1 MPRCRVVRPGL
12 TRLPLSGGD
21 WVEVRRELNA
31 GEYFDLLLAMSER
44 QSFAKL
50 LAYIVH
56 WSLIG
61 LDDDVLPFGP
71 DVPAEERRATL
82 RSLDKATFRE
92 LAAAVDRHE
101 RDEETALD
109 AKKNAPSS
117 DSASSRILQSVG

>member
-50 LAYIVH
+50 LAYM
-56 WSLIG
+56 
-61 LDDDVLPFGP
+61 
-71 DVPAEERRATL
+71 
-82 RSLDKATFRE
+82 
-92 LAAAVDRHE
+92 DRHE